1 MDSKLKINTNSE
13 ILLNQLKE
21 IVPFVFNEDSID
33 LNSLAQH
40 LGIESKV
47 EDERFLMNW
56 AGKSRSIKLINKET
70 KSILVPNVEK
80 SINYNDTNNVFI
92 EGDNLEVLKVLQN
105 SYFNQVDLI
114 YIDPPYNT
122 GTDFVYADNFE
133 SPLENY
139 LDFVGLKG
147 SSEAFS
153 SSTKTGRKHSNWLS
167 MIYPRLL
174 LAKNLLKESGIICIS
189 IDEHE
194 VTNLTK
200 LCNEVFDEEN
210 HISNFIW
217 QKKTG
222 GGQAENFYEG
232 HEYLLIYAKNKK
244 KMVSLKKNKEIPG
257 NNIKQD
263 SVGYYIE
270 ETDVV
275 RKVHGKYENGI
286 ERRCYFEELE
296 TYKNEDSIAKI
307 KEKLNKGEYI
317 LVEDSKNPGLNFIA
331 EIQRVNKVDDRYFKV
346 IKPYSIIQEIPGSI
360 GNNEVQELFGTK
372 ISPFDNPKPIEL
384 LEFIIY
390 MCTNENSLILDFFA
404 GSGSTGHT
412 VFKMNSQEELNRK
425 FVLVQIPE
433 VPIFKTKSDKKKEE
447 IFKSLGLN
455 TIADLTLERLKR
467 AGQEISKGDIGFRHF
482 SLPCELP
489 TKEVIVDSVD
499 SLLSQTIPK
508 RKYKSVEAVIVE
520 MLIKKGFQ
528 LNSKLVKIADSIYKV
543 QGNNSNC
550 YLCTEHEFIN
560 NSLINEISKFVANGS
575 QVVFVESAFTIESKI
590 NAYKLLDEQHEI
602 AISLI

>member
-1 MDSKLKINTNSE
+1 MENKLKINTNSE
-13 ILLNQLKE
+13 ILLNQLKQ

-40 LGIESKV
+40 LGIESKE

-92 EGDNLEVLKVLQN
+92 EGDNLEVLRVLQN

-133 SPLENY
+133 DPLENY
-139 LDFVGLKG
+139 LNFVGLQG

-194 VTNLTK
+194 VANLTK
-200 LCNEVFDEEN
+200 LCNEIFDEEN

-222 GGQAENFYEG
+222 GGQAEYFYEG

-244 KMVSLKKNKEIPG
+244 KMTSLKKNKEITG
-257 NNIKQD
+257 NNIKKD

-270 ETDVV
+270 ETDVI
-275 RKVHGKYENGI
+275 RKVHGKYESGI
-286 ERRCYFEELE
+286 ERRCYYEELDI
-296 TYKNEDSIAKI
+296 YKNEESILKI
-307 KEKLNKGEYI
+307 KEKLKTGEFV
-317 LVEDSKNPGLNFIA
+317 LVEDSKNPGFHFIA
-331 EIQRVNKVDDRYFKV
+331 EIQRVNKVDDKYFKV

-372 ISPFDNPKPIEL
+372 ISPFDNPKPVEL

-390 MCTNENSLILDFFA
+390 MCTDENSLILDFFA
-404 GSGSTGHT
+404 GSGSTGHAI
-412 VFKMNSQEELNRK
+412 FKMNSQEELNRK

-433 VPIFKTKSDKKKEE
+433 VPIFKTKADKKKEE
-447 IFKSLGLN
+447 IFKSLGLS
-455 TIADLTLERLKR
+455 TIADLTIERLKR
-467 AGQEISKGDIGFRHF
+467 AGNKISKGDIGFRHF

-489 TKEVIVDSVD
+489 TKEVVVDSVD
-499 SLLSQTIPK
+499 SLLNQIIPK
-508 RKYKSVEAVIVE
+508 KKYKSVEAVVVE

-528 LNSKLVKIADSIYKV
+528 LNSKLVKISDSIYKI
-543 QGNNSNC
+543 QSIDSDC
-550 YLCTEHEFIN
+550 YLCTENEVID
-560 NSLINEISKFVANGS
+560 NSLINEISKLVGNRS
-575 QVVFVESAFTIESKI
+575 EVVFVESAFTIESKI
-590 NAYKLLDEQHEI
+590 NAFKLLNEQHEI
-602 AISLI
+602 EISLI